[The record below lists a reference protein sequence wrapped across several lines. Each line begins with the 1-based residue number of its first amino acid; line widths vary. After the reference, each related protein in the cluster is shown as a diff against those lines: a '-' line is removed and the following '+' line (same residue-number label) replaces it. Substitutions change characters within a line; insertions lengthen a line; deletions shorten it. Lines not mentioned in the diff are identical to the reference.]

1 MRTDKLACF
10 SIGHDLSLCPHRR
23 RFNVPIGESE
33 SSAMAGGQKIPNEVP
48 LLPVFVHGSPTADF
62 DRGDGPFNMC

>member
-1 MRTDKLACF
+1 
-10 SIGHDLSLCPHRR
+10 
-23 RFNVPIGESE
+23 
-33 SSAMAGGQKIPNEVP
+33 MAGGQKIPNEVP